1 MEVYFLRH
9 GETPWNREKKIQGST
24 EWVDLTDFGVEL
36 AERTRDGMKA
46 AGLKF
51 DRVFSS
57 PLRRA
62 FHTAQIV
69 AGGFGVEPEPDA
81 RLREMGFGRY
91 EGTFMLDGAFADG
104 NIRACFRDPPAFVPD
119 GGESF
124 DDVTARAR
132 EFFEEVLLP
141 LEGKAERI
149 LAVSHGAFMRSMV
162 RHVTGRA
169 LKDYWQG
176 VQPNCCVHAV
186 EISGGKAS
194 VKAMALSFAD
204 RDVTHT

>member
-9 GETPWNREKKIQGST
+9 GETPWNCEKKIQGST

-36 AERTRDGMKA
+36 AQRTRDGMKA

-51 DRVFSS
+51 DRVFAS

-69 AGGFGVEPEPDA
+69 VEGFGVEPEVDE

-91 EGTFMLDGAFADG
+91 EGTLMLDGAFADD
-104 NIRACFRDPPAFVPD
+104 NIRACFKNPPAFVPD

-124 DDVTARAR
+124 NDVTARVRA
-132 EFFEEVLLP
+132 FFEDVLIP
-141 LEGKAERI
+141 LEGKVERV
-149 LAVSHGAFMRSMV
+149 LAVSHGAFMRSVV
-162 RHVTGRA
+162 RYVSGRE

-176 VQPNCCVHAV
+176 TQPNCCVHVV
-186 EISGGKAS
+186 EIIGGKAFM
-194 VKAMALSFAD
+194 KAMSLSFLG
-204 RDVTHT
+204 

>member
-9 GETPWNREKKIQGST
+9 GETPWNCEKKIQGST

-36 AERTRDGMKA
+36 AERTRDGLKA
-46 AGLKF
+46 AGLSF
-51 DRVFSS
+51 DRVFAS

-62 FHTAQIV
+62 LHTAQIV
-69 AGGFGVEPEPDA
+69 AEGFGMKPEPDA

-91 EGTFMLDGAFADG
+91 EGTLMLDGAFADD
-104 NIRACFRDPPAFVPD
+104 NICACFKDPVSFVPK

-132 EFFEEVLLP
+132 DFFENVLFP
-141 LEGKAERI
+141 LEGKAERV
-149 LAVSHGAFMRSMV
+149 LAVSHGAFMRSV
-162 RHVTGRA
+162 IRYVTDRP

-176 VQPNCCVHAV
+176 VQPNCCVHV
-186 EISGGKAS
+186 IGISGGKPS
-194 VKAMALSFAD
+194 VKAMSVSFQ
-204 RDVTHT
+204 